1 MKRLQTEPLK
11 SETKLRVVCS
21 REHTRKCKQ
30 QVAERSRLRWSDC
43 ESEAVDR
50 PVTGAGATSYAV
62 FMYLASCSKFC
73 NTDRD
78 LIADVALVFGRNQAG
93 FGSAF
98 LFLSQSRRGLCD
110 SSRAAAAVFWCL
122 SLRHFL
128 RGVALQVLE
137 TRVERLLRRHS
148 TFLTFQSP
156 SSLSRVSPTPFKS
169 PRRCS

>member
-1 MKRLQTEPLK
+1 MQHLMHSSCISHL
-11 SETKLRVVCS
+11 
-21 REHTRKCKQ
+21 
-30 QVAERSRLRWSDC
+30 A
-43 ESEAVDR
+43 ANF
-50 PVTGAGATSYAV
+50 ATP
-62 FMYLASCSKFC
+62 
-73 NTDRD
+73 TDRD

-148 TFLTFQSP
+148 TFLTFQRP
-156 SSLSRVSPTPFKS
+156 SSLSPTPFKS
-169 PRRCS
+169 PRRCSQKSHIQLQRKTLLGISLIHQNFHG